1 MIRLLRCSANSG
13 VKGSALRPWNK
24 GLRGAYHLSE
34 ETKRKIS
41 TAVSKSLTGHSVCES
56 TRQKISK
63 SKMGKP
69 SWNKGRKGFTAKTEE
84 AKLRCLEGLKVGREL
99 NASTPFRKGM
109 APWNKGKK
117 ENLSE
122 ESRLKIVLAH
132 KGRSPWN
139 RGKHPYLERPETIN
153 KIREARLKQIFP
165 VADTSIEIAMQKE
178 LKRRGIPFKTHYPIL
193 GQPDIFIE
201 PNICIFC
208 DGDYWHMLPKVRAR
222 DEKVTM
228 QLEERG
234 YRVLR
239 FSEKAILD
247 NIENC
252 VARIEKEMP
261 ATFTITLS

>member
-1 MIRLLRCSANSG
+1 
-13 VKGSALRPWNK
+13 
-24 GLRGAYHLSE
+24 
-34 ETKRKIS
+34 
-41 TAVSKSLTGHSVCES
+41 
-56 TRQKISK
+56 
-63 SKMGKP
+63 MGKP

-208 DGDYWHMLPKVRAR
+208 DGDYWHNRPDIRSKDITQEM
-222 DEKVTM
+222 
-228 QLEERG
+228 
-234 YRVLR
+234 VLR
-239 FSEKAILD
+239 ANGWRVFRFWEHEINSDAKSCADKVEATLRHSHFYSNTLKTPW
-247 NIENC
+247 
-252 VARIEKEMP
+252 RI
-261 ATFTITLS
+261 AVSS